1 MDARRREQELRRIYR
16 IRRIVVF
23 GALGALLVVA
33 LAVVFAIWHAGKAAD
48 TAGGDASQ
56 SSQTSSPSSAQDGG
70 ESGGDAGGSD
80 ADGSDDASDGENPDE
95 SAQSSDAETGETDP
109 LSAEQ
114 RAELLVQAEQTADA
128 SGQTAIR
135 YRYCVAA
142 NGEVGDES
150 AFSDIIFS
158 TLNSPEGWPRAGV
171 TFEESADGQCDMT
184 LILSEAQYMSS
195 YSEGCSESYSCR
207 VGDSVIINVER
218 WNSATEDWLANGGTL
233 ARYRKMVI
241 NHEVGHRLGHADN
254 ETTCGGEGQA
264 APLMQQQS
272 MDLRGC
278 SPNEWPLDSELWV
291 AQ

>member
-1 MDARRREQELRRIYR
+1 M

-23 GALGALLVVA
+23 GTLGVLLVAA
-33 LAVVFAIWHAGKAAD
+33 LAVILTIWHSGKAAD
-48 TAGGDASQ
+48 DAAGGDAATR
-56 SSQTSSPSSAQDGG
+56 SSQTSSTSPTQGGEASDDGDGG
-70 ESGGDAGGSD
+70 
-80 ADGSDDASDGENPDE
+80 ADGADNSNDAENTDE
-95 SAQSSDAETGETDP
+95 NAQSSENASDDGTGESAP
-109 LSAEQ
+109 LSADQ
-114 RAELLVQAEQTADA
+114 RAELLAQAEQTANA
-128 SGQTAIR
+128 SGQATTR
-135 YRYCVAA
+135 YRYCVAT
-142 NGEVGDES
+142 NGEVGD
-150 AFSDIIFS
+150 AAVFSDTVFS

-207 VGDSVIINVER
+207 VGDSVIINVDR

-233 ARYRKMVI
+233 ARYRRMVI
-241 NHEVGHRLGHADN
+241 NHEVGHRLGHTDN
-254 ETTCGGEGQA
+254 ETTCGGAGQA